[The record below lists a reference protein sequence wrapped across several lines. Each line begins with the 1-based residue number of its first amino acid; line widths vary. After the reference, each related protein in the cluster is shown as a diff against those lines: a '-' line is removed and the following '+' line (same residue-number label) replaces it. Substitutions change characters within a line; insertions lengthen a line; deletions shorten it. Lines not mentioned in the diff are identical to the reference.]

1 MEEKTTVKKLD
12 LVHKST
18 IYRMIIPEQVEKKI
32 RLLCR
37 EIHNVEWSG
46 ILFYKVDGTFED
58 SNLVITCV
66 DIFQMDEGNSTYT
79 EYNMSPDVCNY
90 ICEHPELTK
99 EGIYQGLIHSHNNMP
114 TFLSGTDTNTLQSE
128 GSDMSHFVSL
138 IVNNAGK
145 YTARITRRVKDI
157 FKGSRVSEYPT
168 WGGKSIK
175 SSTNNIEV
183 EDEYIENFD
192 LNIEIEGANNDF
204 EKEMLDR
211 IKEIRNSKV
220 KTTTA
225 YSSSSNF
232 SFDSKP
238 QEKYTFTPN
247 TPEKVNNKIED
258 DREEI
263 AIDYDN
269 ININEDIVDWVL
281 KQSITCSV
289 ILPKNSK
296 IDINTWV
303 KNMDTTY
310 EARFGSTANFE
321 GFASSLVDYLVNYT
335 VDAGTN
341 AESLDSFELSSVLAY
356 KVREKLSKLPK
367 NKWLN
372 CLMKLYD
379 DYIF

>member
-1 MEEKTTVKKLD
+1 MDNK
-12 LVHKST
+12 
-18 IYRMIIPEQVEKKI
+18 M
-32 RLLCR
+32 
-37 EIHNVEWSG
+37 
-46 ILFYKVDGTFED
+46 TF
-58 SNLVITCV
+58 
-66 DIFQMDEGNSTYT
+66 F
-79 EYNMSPDVCNY
+79 
-90 ICEHPELTK
+90 
-99 EGIYQGLIHSHNNMP
+99 
-114 TFLSGTDTNTLQSE
+114 SGTDTNTLQSE

-145 YTARITRRVKDI
+145 YTARITRRVKDV

-192 LNIEIEGANNDF
+192 LNIKIEEVSTDF

-220 KTTTA
+220 KNPTN
-225 YSSSSNF
+225 SSCSSNL
-232 SFDSKP
+232 SFYSKP
-238 QEKYTFTPN
+238 QEKYLFAPTS
-247 TPEKVNNKIED
+247 PEKPNKVKD
-258 DREEI
+258 NKEEI
-263 AIDYDN
+263 DLDYDT
-269 ININEDIVDWVL
+269 ISINEDIVDWVL

-296 IDINTWV
+296 IDVNTWV
-303 KNMDTTY
+303 KNMDATY
-310 EARFGSTANFE
+310 EARFGNTANFE
-321 GFASSLVDYLVNYT
+321 AFASSLVDYLVNYT
-335 VDAGTN
+335 VDTSIN
-341 AESLDSFELSSVLAY
+341 AEPLELSSALAY
-356 KVREKLSKLPK
+356 KVREKLSKLPN

>member
-1 MEEKTTVKKLD
+1 M
-12 LVHKST
+12 
-18 IYRMIIPEQVEKKI
+18 
-32 RLLCR
+32 
-37 EIHNVEWSG
+37 
-46 ILFYKVDGTFED
+46 TF
-58 SNLVITCV
+58 
-66 DIFQMDEGNSTYT
+66 F
-79 EYNMSPDVCNY
+79 
-90 ICEHPELTK
+90 
-99 EGIYQGLIHSHNNMP
+99 
-114 TFLSGTDTNTLQSE
+114 SGTDTNTLQSE

-356 KVREKLSKLPK
+356 KVREKLSKLPE